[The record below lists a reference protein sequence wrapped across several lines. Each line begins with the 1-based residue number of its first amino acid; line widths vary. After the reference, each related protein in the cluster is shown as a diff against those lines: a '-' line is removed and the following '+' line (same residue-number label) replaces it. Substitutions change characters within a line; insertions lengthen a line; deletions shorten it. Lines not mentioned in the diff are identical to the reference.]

1 MDNSPDYAELIDQT
15 AEWENPFVPAP
26 LGDTVVMDMY
36 SPQGRA
42 PQARGEDAV
51 P

>member
-26 LGDTVVMDMY
+26 LGDTVVMEMY
-36 SPQGRA
+36 SPH
-42 PQARGEDAV
+42 ARGEDAV